1 MFCKECGKELP
12 DNAKFCNYCGA
23 DQTIAEAGNQQVY
36 QESVNSY
43 KGINPKAAKKRK
55 IAKVLFVL
63 QAIAILGGISSGALL
78 IMVAGGPAGWFSLL
92 GYFLPAIIG
101 VILMKQA
108 DKL

>member
-1 MFCKECGKELP
+1 MICKKCGKGLP
-12 DNAKFCNYCGA
+12 DNARFCNYCGA
-23 DQTIAEAGNQQVY
+23 DQTAAEVENQQVY
-36 QESVNSY
+36 QEPLNSY
-43 KGINPKAAKKRK
+43 QGINPKAAKKRK

-63 QAIAILGGISSGALL
+63 QAIGVIGGLSSGTLAVMALS
-78 IMVAGGPAGWFSLL
+78 GPAGWCSLL